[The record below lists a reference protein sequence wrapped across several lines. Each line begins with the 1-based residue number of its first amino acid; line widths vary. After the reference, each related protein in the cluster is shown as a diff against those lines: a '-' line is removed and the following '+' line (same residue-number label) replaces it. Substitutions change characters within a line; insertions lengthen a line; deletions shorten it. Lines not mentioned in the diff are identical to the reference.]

1 MVVRSFKQVQNEL
14 GIGLPTFVP
23 CWFTNYIQRD
33 IKQQSESQT
42 NIKWFKRIG
51 WGQQLEVPKLGSKVG
66 WKWKWFNGVGKTN
79 YIQIDIKQHS
89 PVLILIKKE
98 SESDK
103 LITFRDISSD
113 PKQKESESGLMEN

>member
-1 MVVRSFKQVQNEL
+1 MRSAA
-14 GIGLPTFVP
+14 GSP
-23 CWFTNYIQRD
+23 
-33 IKQQSESQT
+33 
-42 NIKWFKRIG
+42 
-51 WGQQLEVPKLGSKVG
+51 EVG
-66 WKWKWFNGVGKTN
+66 WKWFNGVGKTN

-113 PKQKESESGLMEN
+113 PKQKESESGLTLSGAGGEKHPPLSYFCDSPKKIDGKSCQVFLTFPKYENGRLVATFFQSDYV